1 MFKFFFL
8 DYPITVFIITLILS
22 LISLFFIC
30 FYLLLKNIQSV
41 KKTKNKLMYIL
52 RKQQMTKQATFKN
65 QIRSFQKNNVSK
77 K

>member
-30 FYLLLKNIQSV
+30 FYLLLKNTQNT
-41 KKTKNKLMYIL
+41 KKTKQKLIYIL
-52 RKQQMTKQATFKN
+52 RKQQMLKQATFKN
-65 QIRSFQKNNVSK
+65 QIRSFQKN
-77 K
+77 